1 MFPRLEEPSERSSSS
16 ADGKDRRAIR
26 TVVGKLAEQVDPAE
40 DGGRRQRAPSTWRES
55 GQSTASR
62 QAGGTHAAIGRTVAL
77 AGGGPGWPGRPR
89 PGGDLAELPM
99 YGILVQ
105 SPSFAEA
112 PLGPRGAAGA
122 ECSERPESGRPSS
135 PEELHSY
142 INIILVVFL

>member
-26 TVVGKLAEQVDPAE
+26 TVFEKLTEQVDPA
-40 DGGRRQRAPSTWRES
+40 GGSRRQRAPSTQRES
-55 GQSTASR
+55 GRSA
-62 QAGGTHAAIGRTVAL
+62 AGRTVAGIGRTVAL

-89 PGGDLAELPM
+89 PCGDLAELPM

-122 ECSERPESGRPSS
+122 ECSERSESGRPSS

-142 INIILVVFL
+142 FNLILVVFL

>member
-26 TVVGKLAEQVDPAE
+26 TVFEKLTEQVDPAS
-40 DGGRRQRAPSTWRES
+40 GSRRQRAPSTWRES
-55 GQSTASR
+55 GRSA
-62 QAGGTHAAIGRTVAL
+62 AGRTIAGIGRTVAL

-89 PGGDLAELPM
+89 PCGDLAELPM

-105 SPSFAEA
+105 SPSFAGA

-122 ECSERPESGRPSS
+122 ECSERPESRRPSS

>member
-1 MFPRLEEPSERSSSS
+1 M
-16 ADGKDRRAIR
+16 
-26 TVVGKLAEQVDPAE
+26 EQIE
-40 DGGRRQRAPSTWRES
+40 DGGRRQQAPSTWRES
-55 GQSTASR
+55 GRSAASR
-62 QAGGTHAAIGRTVAL
+62 RAGGTYAGIGRTVAL
-77 AGGGPGWPGRPR
+77 AGGGPGWPSRPW
-89 PGGDLAELPM
+89 PCGELAELPM

-135 PEELHSY
+135 PEELHLY